1 MVLVYKL
8 IIVLFGLFIVWSG
21 FMMFLK
27 PETVKDTIAKAGS
40 TYLINYAELT
50 IRLIVGFCFT
60 KIVSQYGIVYELI
73 GLFLMVTA
81 VILMFVPIKLHNR
94 FSVMASKR
102 LKPIYLKFLA
112 PVSITIGGLII
123 YGLF

>member
-1 MVLVYKL
+1 MYKI
-8 IIVLFGLFIVWSG
+8 IIVLFGLFMVWSG

-27 PETVKDTIAKAGS
+27 PQIVKDTIAKAGS

-60 KIVSQYGIVYELI
+60 KIVSQYGIVYELT
-73 GLFLMVTA
+73 GFFLMVTA
-81 VILMFVPIKLHNR
+81 VVLMFVPIKLHNR
-94 FSVMASKR
+94 ISVMASKT